1 MSRDALNVCAIT
13 IVGTVLKMIKSL
25 CGVNVGGPKALLF
38 KSKLPSSIETH
49 IAETQAQK
57 RYPLVP
63 FSQDSVW
70 LHFNLRRMS

>member
-13 IVGTVLKMIKSL
+13 IVGTLLKMIKSL

-49 IAETQAQK
+49 IAETQAQ
-57 RYPLVP
+57 
-63 FSQDSVW
+63 
-70 LHFNLRRMS
+70 